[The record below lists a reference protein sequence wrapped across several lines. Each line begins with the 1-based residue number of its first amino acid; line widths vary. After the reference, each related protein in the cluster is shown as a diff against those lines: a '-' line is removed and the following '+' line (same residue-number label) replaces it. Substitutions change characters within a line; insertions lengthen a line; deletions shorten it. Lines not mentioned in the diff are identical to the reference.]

1 MPSSHF
7 SIPSPAVSVPLYS
20 RMWACIHTFI
30 IYMHTKS
37 ICGFGHTPLRT
48 FFFSSF
54 YLIAG
59 DRCNV
64 AEFEKRTIQ
73 HILFAM
79 NNCNWITANCELLF
93 VWFVWIDR
101 WEWEHATIESYN
113 CCLIYLYVYSIHMFR
128 SCCMH
133 TWHLT
138 NWMADNQMP
147 INMHISHICAIKGY
161 PRQRHRSNRI
171 TLQLF
176 HLDIYRM
183 FSKIFLNITFHVTCS
198 RIGISPNLME
208 NKRYC
213 GRFITRNHLHEHF
226 CCLYLILI
234 IFMFI

>member
-48 FFFSSF
+48 FFFSF

-176 HLDIYRM
+176 HFDIYRM
-183 FSKIFLNITFHVTCS
+183 FSKLFLNITFHVTCS
-198 RIGISPNLME
+198 RIGISSNLME